1 MQMIQQN
8 LPYIL
13 GGTLLFLVCSS
24 KNILIYN
31 EELLIALSF
40 LAFIATSSQTMGD
53 AISETFQT
61 RADQIQTELQAF
73 FVTKET
79 MYHEVKR
86 QIQMQQTLAHSMTA
100 LGTLVQH
107 QLQDLHTQRAKALQ
121 NVVQTRTVTQLQQ
134 MVSQQNAVHA
144 HMHTVTAQTY
154 THVMLEAMQLQ
165 QQHMQKLCMDN
176 ALQLLGTMK
185 RKKVTQKHEETKKVD
200 ATQNTVKKTGNKAK
214 KK

>member
-165 QQHMQKLCMDN
+165 QQQMQKLCMDN

-185 RKKVTQKHEETKKVD
+185 RKNVTQKHVETKKVD

>member
-1 MQMIQQN
+1 MQKNDKAYVVIN
-8 LPYIL
+8 
-13 GGTLLFLVCSS
+13 SS
-24 KNILIYN
+24 
-31 EELLIALSF
+31 
-40 LAFIATSSQTMGD
+40 
-53 AISETFQT
+53 
-61 RADQIQTELQAF
+61 
-73 FVTKET
+73 
-79 MYHEVKR
+79 
-86 QIQMQQTLAHSMTA
+86 QMQQTLAHSMTA

-165 QQHMQKLCMDN
+165 KQQMQKLCMEN

-185 RKKVTQKHEETKKVD
+185 RKNVTQKQIDTKKVEN
-200 ATQNTVKKTGNKAK
+200 TQNPVKKTGNKTK